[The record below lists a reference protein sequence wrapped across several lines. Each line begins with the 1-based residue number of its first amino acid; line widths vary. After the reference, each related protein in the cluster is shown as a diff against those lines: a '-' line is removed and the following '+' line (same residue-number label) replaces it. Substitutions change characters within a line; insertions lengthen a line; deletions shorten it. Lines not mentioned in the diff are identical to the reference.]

1 MNERETKN
9 NIYCDVVNCAYNDDH
24 CHCTAPTVEVGT
36 QAANSCTASCSG
48 ETQCATFRP
57 KTPYK
62 AGYQAV

>member
-1 MNERETKN
+1 MRESEHKN
-9 NIYCDVVNCAYNDDH
+9 NIYCDVVNCAYNDDL

-36 QAANSCTASCSG
+36 AAANSCTASCSG

-62 AGYQAV
+62 SGYQAV